1 MTRNIPQEAFI
12 IKEGL
17 KVVEKLVSI
26 GSKSVYKWELYAEE
40 GKCFYDTTIP
50 ENYDE
55 EGNLRPENERVYYR
69 YMIMPKDSEYVQ
81 NNLIVVDY
89 NEDYELVN

>member
-1 MTRNIPQEAFI
+1 MTRTIPDNTII

-17 KVVEKLVSI
+17 RVAESLVTI

-40 GKCFYDTTIP
+40 DKCFYDLTIP

-55 EGNLRPENERVYYR
+55 EENLCPENERVYYR
-69 YMIMPKDSEYVQ
+69 YMIMPKDPDYVQ
-81 NNLIVVDY
+81 NNIIVVDY

>member
-1 MTRNIPQEAFI
+1 MTRNIPDNTII

-17 KVVEKLVSI
+17 RVAESLVTI
-26 GSKSVYKWELYAEE
+26 GNKSVYKWELYAEE
-40 GKCFYDTTIP
+40 GKCFYDLTIP

-55 EGNLRPENERVYYR
+55 EEVLRPENERVYYQ
-69 YMIMPKDSEYVQ
+69 YMIMPKDPDYVQ
-81 NNLIVVDY
+81 NNIIVVDY

>member
-1 MTRNIPQEAFI
+1 MTEAFI
-12 IKEGL
+12 IKEGI

-40 GKCFYDTTIP
+40 GKCFYDLTIP

-55 EGNLRPENERVYYR
+55 EEILRPENERVYYR
-69 YMIMPKDSEYVQ
+69 YMIMPKDEEYVQ